1 MKEMKSICFLLLL
14 LNLCGAHA
22 ASPQIDGEL
31 RKWHR
36 VTLTFDG
43 PESSEDS
50 EENPFLNYRLWVT
63 FSQED
68 RQVRVP
74 GYYAADGEAGES
86 GASVGNKWRAHF
98 SPDAVGEWTYK
109 ASFRKGREIALSDD
123 PDAGEALAFDGSSG
137 RIEIEESDKD
147 GPDFRGK
154 GRLDYVG
161 DRYLRFAETGE
172 IFLKAG
178 PDSPENFLAFT
189 DFDETYSH
197 NKNKQFSKDWAPH
210 VRDWNEGDPTWR
222 GGKGKGIIGA
232 VNYLSDKGMNVIY
245 FITKNIIGD
254 GQDVW
259 PYTDYDERFRFDCS
273 KLDQWEIVFEHM
285 TRKGIMLNVVT
296 QERENDQLLDG
307 GELGPERKLYY
318 RELIAR
324 FAHHPALVWNLGE
337 ENTNTVEQV
346 KDFCDYFASHDP
358 YGHPK
363 ALHTVPYGWDVLY
376 RPMLGHPT
384 FEVLSV
390 QTRDDY
396 DVVYSQTV
404 KWIERSRAA
413 GREWPVF
420 IDEVGMA
427 WQGVEPDAQS
437 PNNQGVLRRIAL
449 YPNLMGGGSG
459 VEWYF
464 GYEQPHNDLT
474 CQDWRTR
481 DRFWDIARYSI
492 EVMGSLPLRR
502 MYPNN
507 ELIDAPAAPAYC
519 LAAEGEIYAVYFEK
533 WQRATIDLR
542 EYYGSYR
549 VKWFNPR
556 TGEGPYTGSEWK
568 ERYPKRRV
576 PSLDEILVEE
586 AYVSDI
592 GLPPFDRHQ
601 DWLVLIE
608 RVSQG
613 KVVR

>member
-1 MKEMKSICFLLLL
+1 MNPLKALFFLSVAAAVATLS
-14 LNLCGAHA
+14 
-22 ASPQIDGEL
+22 ASPKVEGEL
-31 RKWHR
+31 LKWHR

-43 PESSEDS
+43 PESSEDA
-50 EENPFLNYRLWVT
+50 EVNPFLNYRLVVT
-63 FSQED
+63 FRKGD
-68 RQVRVP
+68 RLMRVP
-74 GYYAADGEAGES
+74 GFYAADGNAGES
-86 GASVGNKWRAHF
+86 GATEGNKWRVYF
-98 SPDAVGEWTYK
+98 SPDESGEWTYE
-109 ASFRKGREIALSDD
+109 ASFRTGESVAISDD
-123 PDAGEALAFDGSSG
+123 PEAGKAHSFDGSTG
-137 RIEIEESDKD
+137 RLVIGETNKE

-161 DRYLRFAETGE
+161 DRYLRFAGTGE
-172 IFLKAG
+172 AFLKAG
-178 PDSPENFLAFT
+178 PDSPENFLAFE
-189 DFDETYSH
+189 DFDSTYSY
-197 NKNKQFSKDWAPH
+197 NPKKAFLKDWAPH
-210 VRDWNEGDPTWR
+210 VRDWQEGDPTWR

-232 VNYLSDKGMNVIY
+232 VNYLSSKGMNVIY
-245 FITKNIIGD
+245 FLTKNIIGD

-285 TRKGIMLNVVT
+285 TRKGVVLNVVT

-307 GELGPERKLYY
+307 GELGPERKMYY

-324 FAHHPALVWNLGE
+324 FAHNPAIVWNLGE
-337 ENTNTVEQV
+337 ENTNTPEQV
-346 KDFCDYFASHDP
+346 KSFCDYFAANDP
-358 YGHPK
+358 YDHPK
-363 ALHTVPYGWDVLY
+363 ALHTVPYGWNVLY

-396 DVVYSQTV
+396 DVVYAQTV

-427 WQGVEPDAQS
+427 WQGVEPDAQQ

-449 YPNLMGGGSG
+449 YPSLMAGGSG

-464 GYEQPHNDLT
+464 GYEQPHSDLT

-492 EVMGSLPLRR
+492 EVFGNLPLGE
-502 MYPNN
+502 MHPDN
-507 ELIDAPAAPAYC
+507 ELINAPAAPAYC
-519 LAAEGEIYAVYFEK
+519 LAAEGDTYAVYFEK
-533 WQRATIDLR
+533 WQDATIDLR
-542 EYYGSYR
+542 EYRGRYEVR
-549 VKWFNPR
+549 WFNPR
-556 TGEGPYTGSEWK
+556 TGEGPYTGEEWQ

-576 PSLDEILVEE
+576 VSLSEIVVDTT
-586 AYVSDI
+586 YVSRL

-601 DWLVLIE
+601 DWLVILD
-608 RVSQG
+608 RVETG
-613 KVVR
+613 EVVR

>member
-1 MKEMKSICFLLLL
+1 MKKILGFIL
-14 LNLCGAHA
+14 LNFVAVLSGA
-22 ASPQIDGEL
+22 PQVDGEL
-31 RKWHR
+31 RQWHR
-36 VTLTFDG
+36 VSLTFDG
-43 PESSEDS
+43 PESAENA
-50 EENPFLNYRLWVT
+50 EVNPFTNYRLLVT
-63 FSQED
+63 FRLDD
-68 RQVRVP
+68 REIRIP
-74 GYYAADGEAGES
+74 GFYAADGNAGET
-86 GASVGNKWRAHF
+86 GASSGNKWRVYF
-98 SPDAVGEWTYK
+98 SPEAVGEWSYEV
-109 ASFRKGREIALSDD
+109 SFRKGENVVFSEEEN
-123 PDAGEALAFDGSSG
+123 AGVSVSFDGFVG
-137 RIEIEESDKD
+137 KLKIAATDKSA
-147 GPDFRGK
+147 PDFRAK

-161 DRYLRFAETGE
+161 DRYLRFAQTNE

-178 PDSPENFLAFT
+178 PDSPENFLAYT
-189 DFDETYSH
+189 DFDATYSH
-197 NKNKQFSKDWAPH
+197 NKNKSFSKDWAPH
-210 VRDWNEGDPTWR
+210 VQDWNEGDPTWR

-232 VNYLSDKGMNVIY
+232 VNYLSSKGMNVIY
-245 FITKNIIGD
+245 FLTKNIIGD

-285 TRKGIMLNVVT
+285 TRKGIVLNVVT

-307 GELGPERKLYY
+307 GELGPERKMYY

-324 FAHHPALVWNLGE
+324 FSHNPAIVWNLGE

-358 YGHPK
+358 YNHPK

-396 DVVYSQTV
+396 DVVYGQTA

-427 WQGVEPDAQS
+427 WQGVEPDVQQ

-449 YPNLMGGGSG
+449 YPSLMAGGSG
-459 VEWYF
+459 IEWYF

-474 CQDWRTR
+474 CEDWRTR

-492 EVMGSLPLRR
+492 EVMGTLPLGD

-507 ELIDAPAAPAYC
+507 ELLKAPAAPAYC
-519 LAAEGEIYAVYFEK
+519 LAAEGDTYAIYFEK
-533 WQRATIDLR
+533 WQDATIDLR
-542 EYYGSYR
+542 EYYGKYEVR
-549 VKWFNPR
+549 WFNPR
-556 TGEGPYTGSEWK
+556 TGEGPYTGTEWS

-576 PSLDEILVEE
+576 KSLDEILVDD
-586 AYVSDI
+586 AYVSRL

-601 DWLVLIE
+601 DWLVILKRTE
-608 RVSQG
+608 VG